1 MEGKEGH
8 TGTVTDQ
15 RTLGDR
21 VTTTRTVVS
30 WFDPRTEKD
39 HLWKSER
46 NPNKACSLVNGII
59 HVNVLVLINV
69 P

>member
-1 MEGKEGH
+1 MGGKEGQ

-21 VTTTRTVVS
+21 VTTRTVVS
-30 WFDPRTEKD
+30 WLDPRTEKD

-46 NPNKACSLVNGII
+46 NPNKACSLVTGIT
-59 HVNVLVLINV
+59 HMLMS
-69 P
+69 